1 MKRKKQVVSIA
12 VLLLFCT
19 AICAVAY
26 MTQGS
31 VWAKQAVKLNQ
42 SELTMVVGEGR
53 TLKLNVSAVKTE
65 AGFHGKVQNK
75 ILLL

>member
-53 TLKLNVSAVKTE
+53 TLKLNVKTE